1 MTFTATVGNE
11 IAENRANSAPS
22 EIFEAVGEL
31 PSSGRFQYRGHNR
44 GLHSAWTILSSR
56 GIQFR
61 VALVKTKLLDGYN
74 FRSMLWAS
82 ERQNVLEIHDERKSS
97 REFFLNSQQDS
108 GQICRPTMSKKWGGL
123 EHSKRDHIQSSVQF
137 HALYNVALLNV
148 SKQALQTPVPTH

>member
-22 EIFEAVGEL
+22 EILEAVGEL

-61 VALVKTKLLDGYN
+61 VALVKTKLFDGYN

-82 ERQNVLEIHDERKSS
+82 VSAKMSS